1 MPSSNLPSR
10 TASPTNGVGTARA
23 SLDLEAERRGTSVTD
38 FPQEGMLE
46 SDNLRKLDHG
56 EGGLDSGSEPQP
68 EHEGSAIALSP
79 PEIRQTNPARP
90 SMDSGGSISNSSSFD
105 IDRSMAHVDM
115 VGSVI
120 SDADTVS
127 KTRQQYED
135 TIAQMRSDYEASEL
149 QRQEETHLYL
159 ERIDALQSKLHYMA
173 KEAVDAARKA
183 ASEAVVGSMDQ
194 KLAEKEEKIALLM
207 EEGEKLTQTEL
218 RYLNTIKK
226 LRSKMTED
234 EKKLADAMK
243 KLEGL
248 ERLARESQGN
258 AKRAEAAEARA
269 VEKLGDLPAMEQEL
283 ESLRLEHGHKISTI
297 EHLQSR
303 ISEATAMVEAAN
315 RRAQADSLEAERT
328 LTAALHGHAS
338 NAKIE
343 LKLSDERRRA
353 EVRDLEEKLAREK
366 ERARVAEM
374 EMRGEQAVSCILSP
388 HVATTLTV
396 REGTRE

>member
-1 MPSSNLPSR
+1 M
-10 TASPTNGVGTARA
+10 
-23 SLDLEAERRGTSVTD
+23 TD
-38 FPQEGMLE
+38 FPQERMSE

-56 EGGLDSGSEPQP
+56 EGGSDSGPEPQP
-68 EHEGSAIALSP
+68 EHEGPAIAFSP
-79 PEIRQTNPARP
+79 PEISQANSARP
-90 SMDSGGSISNSSSFD
+90 SMDSGGSISKSSSFD

-115 VGSVI
+115 VRSVI

-127 KTRQQYED
+127 KTLQQYED
-135 TIAQMRSDYEASEL
+135 RLAQMRSDHETSEL

-194 KLAEKEEKIALLM
+194 KLAAKEEKIALLM

-226 LRSKMTED
+226 LRSKTTED
-234 EKKLADAMK
+234 EKKLADAMR
-243 KLEGL
+243 KLEKL

-258 AKRAEAAEARA
+258 AQRADAAEARA
-269 VEKLGDLPAMEQEL
+269 VEKLGNLPAIEQEL
-283 ESLRLEHGHKISTI
+283 EFLRLEHGHDISTI

-328 LTAALHGHAS
+328 LTAALHDHAS

-343 LKLSDERRRA
+343 LELSDERRRA
-353 EVRDLEEKLAREK
+353 EVRDLEERLAREK

-374 EMRGEQAVSCILSP
+374 EMRGEQAVSYILSP
-388 HVATTLTV
+388 HVATTLNI